1 MSMSIPWPAG
11 RCEDQQDRPVN
22 IDELK
27 GLIGK
32 NPLTDLTGFEAH
44 INKEIKDYRDTPG
57 MSIHCEVD
65 SERIEDSVPEVITLV
80 D

>member
-1 MSMSIPWPAG
+1 MNLM
-11 RCEDQQDRPVN
+11 
-22 IDELK
+22 

-32 NPLTDLTGFEAH
+32 NPLMDLTGFEVH

-65 SERIEDSVPEVITLV
+65 SEVMDDSMPEQ
-80 D
+80 

>member
-22 IDELK
+22 IDKLK

-32 NPLTDLTGFEAH
+32 NPLTNLTGFRAH
-44 INKEIKDYRDTPG
+44 INEEIKDYQYTSRI
-57 MSIHCEVD
+57 SIQWEVD
-65 SERIEDSVPEVITLV
+65 SEGIEDSVPEQ
-80 D
+80 